1 MIMIKVTISGCT
13 GFSNRYSRKI
23 LWLEVGPSN
32 NNPAI
37 VAKYF
42 VDALGVVEG
51 APRIVRLDLGTEN
64 TSLAVIQGVLRMDC
78 RDALRIECWWSFL
91 RKPDA
96 DWWISFFTG
105 MLTILF
111 YGTNSKG
118 ASQSCPPL
126 ESSSY

>member
-1 MIMIKVTISGCT
+1 MIMIMIKVTISGCT

-51 APRIVRLDLGTEN
+51 NLSLLWVNSTPVKY
-64 TSLAVIQGVLRMDC
+64 TSEVEKGEV
-78 RDALRIECWWSFL
+78 WFL
-91 RKPDA
+91 RTV
-96 DWWISFFTG
+96 FFHLST
-105 MLTILF
+105 
-111 YGTNSKG
+111 
-118 ASQSCPPL
+118 
-126 ESSSY
+126 